1 MLATTTA
8 TSDSMSASRNSTS
21 VAQMSAEQMNEY
33 MQQQQAI
40 FAQADEGQSGM
51 HNTQVIIIII
61 IMKSA

>member
-8 TSDSMSASRNSTS
+8 ATTDTMSSSRHATS

-40 FAQADEGQSGM
+40 FAQADEG
-51 HNTQVIIIII
+51 H
-61 IMKSA
+61 SAMSSAPV

>member
-1 MLATTTA
+1 
-8 TSDSMSASRNSTS
+8 MSASRNSTS

-51 HNTQVIIIII
+51 HNTQVIITII